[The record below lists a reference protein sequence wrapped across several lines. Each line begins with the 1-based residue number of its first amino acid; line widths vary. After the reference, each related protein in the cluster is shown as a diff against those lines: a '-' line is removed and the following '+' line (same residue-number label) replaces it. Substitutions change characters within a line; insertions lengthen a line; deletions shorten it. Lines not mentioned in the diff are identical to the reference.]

1 MSTLK
6 LILPDESWREAI
18 LAFKQEYIDEG
29 SAMDGTSGLANRE
42 FDEWLQNNIKN
53 RSQETVAPGL
63 VPATTY
69 MSIREEDGKLIGMI
83 DIRHYLNDVLRVH
96 GGHIGYSIRPS
107 ERRKGYATEQLRL
120 ALEKCKE
127 LGIDKAL
134 LTCDKNNL
142 ASSRTILSCGGVL
155 ENEIPDGERITQR
168 YWITVK

>member
-83 DIRHYLNDVLRVH
+83 DIRHYLNDFLRTH

-142 ASSRTILSCGGVL
+142 ASSRTIFSCGGVL

>member
-42 FDEWLQNNIKN
+42 FDEWLQSNIKN
-53 RSQETVAPGL
+53 RCQKTVAPGL

-83 DIRHYLNDVLRVH
+83 DIRHYLNDFLRTH

-107 ERRKGYATEQLRL
+107 ERRKG
-120 ALEKCKE
+120 
-127 LGIDKAL
+127 
-134 LTCDKNNL
+134 
-142 ASSRTILSCGGVL
+142 
-155 ENEIPDGERITQR
+155 
-168 YWITVK
+168 

>member
-18 LAFKQEYIDEG
+18 LAFKQEYIDAG
-29 SAMDGTSGLANRE
+29 SAMDGTSGLANKE

-53 RSQETVAPGL
+53 RCQETVTPGL

-69 MSIREEDGKLIGMI
+69 LSIREEDGKLIGMI
-83 DIRHYLNDVLRVH
+83 DIRHYLNEHLREH

-107 ERRKGYATEQLRL
+107 ERRKGYAKEQLHL

-142 ASSRTILSCGGVL
+142 GSSRTILSCGGVL
-155 ENEIPDGERITQR
+155 ENEWDNGERITQR
-168 YWITVK
+168 YWINL